1 MAARPPSL
9 QDLARRKAKG
19 PFKFPKFLPV
29 NGPVEIE
36 QFGFMVERDGSVLP
50 GPIILSTEDGDIIFG
65 NKVSVASQNFN
76 S

>member
-1 MAARPPSL
+1 MAAIPPSL
-9 QDLARRKAKG
+9 QDLARRRAKG

-29 NGPVEIE
+29 NGSVEIE

-50 GPIILSTEDGDIIFG
+50 GPIILSTENGDIIFG
-65 NKVSVASQNFN
+65 NNVSVASQNFY